1 MRLTRTFLLATCLT
15 LAAPA
20 FARAKPVPTP
30 EQVLGHHMGEDRYVP
45 SYDDMMAY
53 WKALAAVSDRVKLVD
68 IGPSTEGRR
77 QIMAVVSSPENL
89 AKLDEYRETSRALGA
104 AEGIDADRA
113 RIMAATGKALVWI
126 DGGLH
131 ASEVEAQTALI
142 AQVHDLVSSD
152 DPEAQK
158 IRDNVVTLFV
168 PDNPDGQQ
176 FVADWYMRFKDPMK
190 READFKSLPRLYH
203 PYVGHDNNR
212 DFFLATQVET
222 QNMVRVL
229 YRDWRPQIVMNQHQT
244 GPAGTVLFLPPF
256 RDPFNYHYE
265 PLVISSLDEVGATL
279 QSRLLSENKGGA
291 TTRSGA
297 HYDTWYNGNLRTST
311 YFHNAVGI
319 LVEIIG
325 SPVPETIPFVPE
337 RQVPGNDQALPVRP
351 GPWSMAQSVSYSLSL
366 ARGLLTYAANNR
378 EKLLFDR
385 WQMGANAIAKGSTD
399 SWTISRDR
407 IEAAHAALAE
417 RGGKPKPVR
426 TRGWSEIDADLYE
439 KILHD
444 PAQRDA
450 RAYIVPVDQHDFP
463 TTAKFLTSLS
473 RLGVEMSRAEE
484 PFTAAGKTWPAG
496 TYIVPAAQA
505 YRAHVLDMFEPQ
517 HYPNNFA
524 YPGGPPIPPADASG
538 YTPAFQAGVA
548 FTRALDPFTVK
559 SHPVDGEIAPD
570 AQPIANAG
578 VEGTTGGWLVSHD
591 QNDSFRLVNRLQAA
605 GIAVSAYRTP
615 LAIAGRAPEAGAWFV
630 PVSAKARSIVEEG
643 AKSLGLTIQAVA
655 AAPQGA
661 RLAVGKPRVALVD
674 LYGGLHPTGWL
685 RWIFDGQ
692 ELPYAIV
699 YPQELDKGG
708 LAKKYDI
715 LVVPD
720 AAIPNARSGVDGA
733 CSVAA
738 STAFS
743 PPPGMCPRNT
753 APRSAISARKNH
765 PRTQSLRRCRR
776 HAAGDGL
783 VLVRPC
789 CGAQAAGHRSAADGE
804 GRQAR
809 ATVRYPVLRAG
820 RRADCRCECGRPDRL
835 GLSPKVDLFYD
846 SSPVFRATTPGTSI
860 AVSFGQGTLL
870 HSGWAWHPEYLK
882 DTAAVL
888 TVPQGKGKVVLVGPE
903 IALRAQTQ
911 GAFKILFN
919 AIALSAARPAQ
930 TAQGK

>member
-366 ARGLLTYAANNR
+366 ARPADICRQQPRKAAVR
-378 EKLLFDR
+378 PLADGCQCHRQGIDR
-385 WQMGANAIAKGSTD
+385 QLDDLQGPHRGRARGAGGTRRQAQAGAHARLE
-399 SWTISRDR
+399 RDR
-407 IEAAHAALAE
+407 
-417 RGGKPKPVR
+417 RR
-426 TRGWSEIDADLYE
+426 
-439 KILHD
+439 
-444 PAQRDA
+444 
-450 RAYIVPVDQHDFP
+450 
-463 TTAKFLTSLS
+463 
-473 RLGVEMSRAEE
+473 
-484 PFTAAGKTWPAG
+484 
-496 TYIVPAAQA
+496 
-505 YRAHVLDMFEPQ
+505 
-517 HYPNNFA
+517 
-524 YPGGPPIPPADASG
+524 
-538 YTPAFQAGVA
+538 
-548 FTRALDPFTVK
+548 
-559 SHPVDGEIAPD
+559 
-570 AQPIANAG
+570 
-578 VEGTTGGWLVSHD
+578 
-591 QNDSFRLVNRLQAA
+591 
-605 GIAVSAYRTP
+605 P
-615 LAIAGRAPEAGAWFV
+615 L
-630 PVSAKARSIVEEG
+630 
-643 AKSLGLTIQAVA
+643 
-655 AAPQGA
+655 
-661 RLAVGKPRVALVD
+661 
-674 LYGGLHPTGWL
+674 
-685 RWIFDGQ
+685 
-692 ELPYAIV
+692 
-699 YPQELDKGG
+699 
-708 LAKKYDI
+708 
-715 LVVPD
+715 
-720 AAIPNARSGVDGA
+720 
-733 CSVAA
+733 
-738 STAFS
+738 
-743 PPPGMCPRNT
+743 
-753 APRSAISARKNH
+753 
-765 PRTQSLRRCRR
+765 
-776 HAAGDGL
+776 
-783 VLVRPC
+783 
-789 CGAQAAGHRSAADGE
+789 
-804 GRQAR
+804 
-809 ATVRYPVLRAG
+809 
-820 RRADCRCECGRPDRL
+820 
-835 GLSPKVDLFYD
+835 
-846 SSPVFRATTPGTSI
+846 
-860 AVSFGQGTLL
+860 
-870 HSGWAWHPEYLK
+870 
-882 DTAAVL
+882 
-888 TVPQGKGKVVLVGPE
+888 
-903 IALRAQTQ
+903 
-911 GAFKILFN
+911 
-919 AIALSAARPAQ
+919 
-930 TAQGK
+930 

>member
-1 MRLTRTFLLATCLT
+1 MKLNRLLLLATCLT
-15 LAAPA
+15 LAAPLTA
-20 FARAKPVPTP
+20 QERPVPTP
-30 EQVLGHHMGEDRYVP
+30 EQVLGHRMGEDRYVP
-45 SYDDMMAY
+45 SYDEMMAY
-53 WKALAAVSDRVKLVD
+53 WQAIAAVSDRVKLVD

-77 QIMAVVSSPENL
+77 QVMAVVSSPENL
-89 AKLDEYRETSRALGA
+89 AKLDEYRETSRALGT
-104 AEGIDADRA
+104 AEGIDEARA
-113 RIMAATGKALVWI
+113 RVMAATGKAMVWI

-152 DPEAQK
+152 DPEARK

-176 FVADWYMRFKDPMK
+176 FVADWYMRIKEPSK
-190 READFKSLPRLYH
+190 REPDLKSLPRLYH

-212 DFFLATQVET
+212 DFYMATQVET

-337 RQVPGNDQALPVRP
+337 RQVPGNDQALPAKP
-351 GPWSMAQSVSYSLSL
+351 GPWTMAQSVGYSLSL

-378 EKLLFDR
+378 EKLLLDR
-385 WQMGANAIAKGSTD
+385 WRMGANAIAKGSSD
-399 SWTISRDR
+399 SWTISKDR
-407 IEAAHAALAE
+407 VEAAHAALAQ

-426 TRGWSEIDADLYE
+426 TRGWSEIDADLYDTV
-439 KILHD
+439 LHD
-444 PAQRDA
+444 PAARDA
-450 RAYIVPVDQHDFP
+450 RAFIVPVDQHDFP

-473 RLGVEMSRAEE
+473 RLGVKIERAEAS
-484 PFTAAGKTWPAG
+484 FTAAGKTWPAG
-496 TYIVPAAQA
+496 TYVVPAAQA

-538 YTPAFQAGVA
+538 YTPAYQAGVEFA
-548 FTRALDPFTVK
+548 RALDPFSVATRAV
-559 SHPVDGEIAPD
+559 SGDIAPD
-570 AQPIANAG
+570 PQPIFGAG
-578 VEGTTGGWLVSHD
+578 AEGKSGGWLLSHD
-591 QNDSFRLVNRLQAA
+591 QNETFHLINRLQAA
-605 GIAVSAYRTP
+605 GVALSTYQTP
-615 LAIAGRAPEAGAWFV
+615 LSVAGRPAAPGAWFV
-630 PVSAKARSIVEEG
+630 PASAKARAIVQAG
-643 AKSLGLTIQAVA
+643 AKDLGVTIQAVPV
-655 AAPQGA
+655 APEGK
-661 RLAVGKPRVALVD
+661 RLVVKRPRVAVVD

-685 RWIFDGQ
+685 RWILDGQ

-708 LAKKYDI
+708 LAKKFDI
-715 LVVPD
+715 VVVPD
-720 AAIPNARSGVDGA
+720 AAIPNARSGVDGGMFRGRFD
-733 CSVAA
+733 SRQPAA
-738 STAFS
+738 KDIPAQYRASL
-743 PPPGMCPRNT
+743 GD
-753 APRSAISARKNH
+753 ISAEKTLPALRAFA
-765 PRTQSLRRCRR
+765 QSGGTIL
-776 HAAGDGL
+776 AMGSSASGL
-783 VLVRPC
+783 
-789 CGAQAAGHRSAADGE
+789 SAALKLPVTDPLVVMKDGKPTPLDAKDFYVP
-804 GRQAR
+804 GALL
-809 ATVRYPVLRAG
+809 T
-820 RRADCRCECGRPDRL
+820 ADAHTTDPIAW
-835 GLSPKVDLFYD
+835 GLNPKVDLFYD
-846 SSPVFRATTPGTSI
+846 SSPLFRATAPGASV
-860 AVSFGQGTLL
+860 AVSFGEGPLL

-888 TVPQGKGKVVLVGPE
+888 TVPEGKGKVVLVGPE

-919 AIALSAARPAQ
+919 AIALSAAMPEGR
-930 TAQGK
+930 